1 MNTIKKLIILTGL
14 ITSISATS
22 IQATPLY
29 YTFEGEVS
37 HMHGSSSKLS
47 VGDHVTNVF
56 LIDDEVTSEITSHDI
71 SYEMSHYGV
80 EQTTEQTVDFFNYN
94 FYTELVFATGLEI
107 DEGLTGEHTNGA
119 LGGLLIFMN
128 DPTSP
133 YFEDNRYEYGA
144 LSGIGSNGRV
154 NIYFDSQLTRTDITS
169 PPYLSSWSSKRIGSG
184 DNTLFLPDDDGH
196 GTIMVNSHLALT
208 SISDTYTAPEHS
220 TSVPEPSTFLLM
232 GLSILGIGARRLKQL
247 SL

>member
-14 ITSISATS
+14 ITPISATS

-37 HMHGSSSKLS
+37 YGGSNSSKLS
-47 VGDHVTNVF
+47 VGDHITSVF
-56 LIDDEVTSEITSHDI
+56 LIDDEVTSKIPYDDITS
-71 SYEMSHYGV
+71 EMSHYGV
-80 EQTTEQTVDFFNYN
+80 EQTTEQTADFFNYN

-107 DEGLTGEHTNGA
+107 DEGLTGEHTNGHFD
-119 LGGLLIFMN
+119 GLLIFMN

-133 YFEDNRYEYGA
+133 YFENNRYEYGD
-144 LSGIGSNGRV
+144 LGGRGSNGSLS
-154 NIYFDSQLTRTDITS
+154 IYFDSQLTRTDITS

-184 DNTLFLPDDDGH
+184 EVTLSLREDDGYH
-196 GTIMVNSHLALT
+196 TNLYSHLALT

-232 GLSILGIGARRLKQL
+232 GLGILGIGARRLKQL